1 MTTTQ
6 SATTQSTSQHSVK
19 DEDLVWALPPMC
31 GVLGAAYTWYVRP
44 DLRSAAAAARFVER
58 LLGLWQVEDTVA
70 AVAAVAAE
78 ELVCSAVR
86 HSAPPLMLEL
96 ARGPGVIALAVRCAS
111 PAAEP
116 LELADYVEQH
126 GLTLADALVEDLFLA
141 PVPGEDGTAVVA
153 RVRDLPARPP
163 TVSSRAG
170 QPTEDAGTATGTRDS
185 IEPTPAQAPAALS
198 LDQVAAVAVGV

>member
-6 SATTQSTSQHSVK
+6 SAAQSTSQHTVR

-78 ELVCSAVR
+78 ELVSSAVR

-111 PAAEP
+111 PATE
-116 LELADYVEQH
+116 LGLADFVGQQ

-153 RVRDLPARPP
+153 HVRDLPEQP
-163 TVSSRAG
+163 SSPA
-170 QPTEDAGTATGTRDS
+170 
-185 IEPTPAQAPAALS
+185 EP
-198 LDQVAAVAVGV
+198 VAAVTAGACRV